1 MTLAEFMKKRREELG
16 LSWND
21 IIDGGIANNT
31 WCNVVNGKQLT
42 VKPATMERLA
52 RLLKCTIGDI
62 QACMAEMPNP
72 LRKEAEKPEGQ
83 AGASI
88 TAKAG
93 KNKKD
98 EVDKLMREK
107 PFTPAPDPEEPAEVF
122 QLDESNVDMMFPAE
136 PEAEEEEQAEYTF
149 SEVKKLE
156 QMACEDY
163 QQHLR
168 DLAWRIFLSG
178 IPGTHTMKDI
188 YADIGYAIVK
198 ELAKGGEAE

>member
-31 WCNVVNGKQLT
+31 WCNIVNGKQLT
-42 VKPATMERLA
+42 VKPATMEKLA
-52 RLLKCTIGDI
+52 RLLDCTKGDL
-62 QACMAEMPNP
+62 QACMAETPNP

-88 TAKAG
+88 TTKAG

-107 PFTPAPDPEEPAEVF
+107 PFTPAPDPEEPALAFRAEP
-122 QLDESNVDMMFPAE
+122 DVDIMFPVEEPAEE
-136 PEAEEEEQAEYTF
+136 PEETLEEFKQRLRMMCLKEMTTADTYEPSAQVFMHIGKRLVEEL
-149 SEVKKLE
+149 VK
-156 QMACEDY
+156 
-163 QQHLR
+163 
-168 DLAWRIFLSG
+168 
-178 IPGTHTMKDI
+178 
-188 YADIGYAIVK
+188 
-198 ELAKGGEAE
+198 